1 MLIIALKNGIQ
12 IVCLNFFFFVCVW
25 LDLTAHFN
33 QLKLFLPHVSKSE
46 VLQVN
51 VSVAS
56 FAILEVAQL
65 KSDLYNYCA
74 GVIPI
79 IVTALMEM

>member
-1 MLIIALKNGIQ
+1 MLYIALKNEIQ
-12 IVCLNFFFFVCVW
+12 IVCLNFFFFVRVW
-25 LDLTAHFN
+25 LGLTAQFD
-33 QLKLFLPHVSKSE
+33 QLKLFIPHVSKSE
-46 VLQVN
+46 VLQMN

-79 IVTALMEM
+79 IVAALMEM